1 MIGYRE
7 EQVLEKLDQI
17 IALLGELNLAGQGK
31 GERKAG
37 SQRPKYTRD
46 MDLKEFVAQGLQ
58 TTCMSYHS
66 KNGTMPQITLEE
78 AITKAQHDDYF
89 MNNYG
94 NWKRDESTED
104 SRPTIYLQ
112 GGPNIVNLKF
122 GTIGA
127 FKKQGYNK

>member
-1 MIGYRE
+1 MISVHDE
-7 EQVLEKLDQI
+7 MLEKLDQM
-17 IALLGELNLAGQGK
+17 IALLGELNLASQGK
-31 GERKAG
+31 GERQAG

-46 MDLKEFVAQGLQ
+46 MGLKEFVAQGLQ

-66 KNGTMPQITLEE
+66 KHGIMPQITLEE
-78 AITKAQHDDYF
+78 AITRAQHDDYF

-94 NWKRDESTED
+94 SWKRDESNED

-112 GGPNIVNLKF
+112 GGADAANLRF

-127 FKKQGYNK
+127 FKKGRNK

>member
-1 MIGYRE
+1 MGRVVSIFRDVMFFRLRHERSILRYGHD
-7 EQVLEKLDQI
+7 LECSVIL
-17 IALLGELNLAGQGK
+17 
-31 GERKAG
+31 
-37 SQRPKYTRD
+37 
-46 MDLKEFVAQGLQ
+46 DLKEFVAQGLQ

-66 KNGTMPQITLEE
+66 KNGIMPQITLEE

>member
-46 MDLKEFVAQGLQ
+46 MGSQGI
-58 TTCMSYHS
+58 SS
-66 KNGTMPQITLEE
+66 SR
-78 AITKAQHDDYF
+78 AS
-89 MNNYG
+89 NYLY
-94 NWKRDESTED
+94 EIS
-104 SRPTIYLQ
+104 
-112 GGPNIVNLKF
+112 
-122 GTIGA
+122 
-127 FKKQGYNK
+127 